1 MNRVE
6 WEESCETDDHWATVT
21 ITVVTD
27 DPALLARARKAL
39 RMILDDSPRL
49 AAVPRRGEDENA

>member
-1 MNRVE
+1 MTRIE
-6 WEESCETDDHWATVT
+6 WEESSETEDHWGTVT

-49 AAVPRRGEDENA
+49 AAVPRREDGNE